1 MQQIARGIFIE
12 TSYLG
17 VTVGGLV
24 YSHGIILVDA
34 PLRVEDTRSW
44 RSTLLNQRGGTNRLL
59 INLDAH
65 PDRTLGARAVDYTI
79 VAHQKT
85 AAVFRNRPTIFK
97 GQSEETGST
106 WESYSDAIGMRWA
119 PPDITFSDRMSLHW
133 GWPEVVLEYHPGPT
147 AGSIW
152 VIIPAEK
159 VVFVGDTVVMDQ
171 PPFLASAD
179 PTAWLESL
187 DLLLDQYASY
197 NIVSGRGGLASA
209 GVIRQ
214 TQHFINETNRCV
226 ERLARRN
233 IAPETTEELIPT
245 LLPLIPFPPER
256 QERYTQR
263 IRYGLHQ
270 YFIRRYR
277 PATSSEQ
284 STPEDE
290 EQ

>member
-1 MQQIARGIFIE
+1 
-12 TSYLG
+12 
-17 VTVGGLV
+17 
-24 YSHGIILVDA
+24 
-34 PLRVEDTRSW
+34 
-44 RSTLLNQRGGTNRLL
+44 
-59 INLDAH
+59 
-65 PDRTLGARAVDYTI
+65 VDYTI

-133 GWPEVVLEYHPGPT
+133 GGPEVVLEYHPGPT

-214 TQHFINETNRCV
+214 TQHFIKETNRCV